1 MKRGLEAS
9 LFLLGAHNIGSKF
22 INYCSAWVSIS
33 IRPRKRAKRMLSKQN
48 EVGRKLSH
56 HGVGERGRGRVERP
70 GLGNRYNQD
79 ATNYQKVDN

>member
-9 LFLLGAHNIGSKF
+9 LSLLGAHNIGSKF

-33 IRPRKRAKRMLSKQN
+33 IRPRKGAKRMLSKQN
-48 EVGRKLSH
+48 EVGRKLSS

-79 ATNYQKVDN
+79 ATNYQRVDN